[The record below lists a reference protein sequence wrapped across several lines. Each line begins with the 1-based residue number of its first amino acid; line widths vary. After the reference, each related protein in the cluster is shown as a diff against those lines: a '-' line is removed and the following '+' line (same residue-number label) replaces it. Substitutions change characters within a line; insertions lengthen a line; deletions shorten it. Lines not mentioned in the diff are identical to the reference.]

1 MAIGKQFFTNNGA
14 SGWISGERYY
24 FLVNDQPSEHIKFV
38 LFTGTEGARSSP
50 KAEIISVPTP
60 AFERLLASG
69 DIKAFKVQHRF
80 PSWLKDCES
89 LSTDELERRRSS
101 SKKPLSAYLADRLL
115 QIEPLIQEETKII
128 NSLDPCKE
136 INKII
141 NADPSKNITRIR
153 YWFFVYVIFGHNL
166 AALMPRFKNIGKG
179 DLQTQPG
186 TKKLG
191 RKRLSG
197 KFGDGYPVTEEMKEL
212 LLDGFAQHAKVGRT
226 ESKVYLKTLKS
237 HFGCKFV
244 RQDRTPVIIQP
255 EGKPF
260 PSRDQFRYWVHKTHS
275 SELIRNVRY
284 GSERIKT
291 RELGSTG
298 KFSALLRNLME
309 RVEMDAYY
317 CDELP
322 APLLKLPDTKG
333 ATLRPL
339 CVVRAVCC
347 LSGYVVGIGFCH
359 NKEDMQGYL
368 SALFSMAVSKEKYL
382 SLFGMSEFSEEWVSE
397 GVATDIIADRGPAS
411 VKKFLKE
418 FAHRSSRELTPSY
431 SPRSK
436 ATVESANPRKTRTQ
450 GAAVHKISIH
460 NVVGLAKE
468 EIRKLLEKNKTS
480 RAIDRMTPEMIWK
493 GVDPTPDGIW
503 RYMDS
508 KLRTNAMPLNFDDAV
523 RAFLRETT
531 ILVCGG
537 WCTFLGR
544 RYSSRS
550 FQNTGIYNKIG
561 RNKTA
566 KLKGYVLDMCVRYI
580 WIEHEGKIYELE
592 AQLPFL
598 DDQGQLFISLS
609 ELQDEAKLISIK
621 ASEMRIKSDAE
632 KGIID
637 SMTEESLGSPTD
649 SYSTTS
655 KLKRTSSKTRRAHKD
670 QDLALNNRKAAN
682 DE

>member
-24 FLVNDQPSEHIKFV
+24 FLVNDQTRQLIRFV
-38 LFTGTEGARSSP
+38 LFTDTEGNGSTP
-50 KAEIISVPTP
+50 KAEIVSVPTP
-60 AFERLLASG
+60 DFELFSVNG
-69 DIKAFKVQHRF
+69 DIKTCEIQHRF
-80 PSWLKDCES
+80 PSWLNDCDS
-89 LSTDELERRRSS
+89 LSLEEMERRRNS
-101 SKKPLSAYLADRLL
+101 SKQPLSAYLADRLL
-115 QIEPLIQEETKII
+115 QIEPLLQEEAKIM
-128 NSLDPCKE
+128 NSLDPRKE

-141 NADPSKNITRIR
+141 NAGASKNITRIR

-166 AALMPRFKNIGKG
+166 LALMPRFQNIGKG
-179 DLQTQPG
+179 DLQTQSG
-186 TKKLG
+186 SKKLG
-191 RKRLSG
+191 RKRLSR
-197 KFGDGYPVTEEMKEL
+197 KFGDGHPVTEEMKKL
-212 LLDGFAQHAKVGRT
+212 ILDGFAKHAKVGLT
-226 ESKVYLKTLKS
+226 ESKVYRKTLKS

-244 RQDRTPVIIQP
+244 RQGRTPVVIQP
-255 EGKPF
+255 EGRPF
-260 PSRDQFRYWVHKTHS
+260 PSRDQFRYWVHKTHP
-275 SELIRNVRY
+275 SELIRSVRY

-322 APLLKLPDTKG
+322 APILKLPDTEG

-368 SALFSMAVSKEKYL
+368 STLFSMAVSKEKYL

-397 GVATDIIADRGPAS
+397 GLATDIIADRGPAS

-418 FAHRSSRELTPSY
+418 FSHRSSRELTPSY

-436 ATVESANPRKTRTQ
+436 ATVESANPRKTKTQ
-450 GAAVHKISIH
+450 GRAIHKISTH

-468 EIRKLLEKNKTS
+468 EIRKLIEKNKTS
-480 RAIDRMTPEMIWK
+480 QAIDRMTPEMFYK

-523 RAFLRETT
+523 RAFLRKTT

-544 RYSSRS
+544 RYSSHS
-550 FQNTGIYNKIG
+550 FQSTGIYNRIG
-561 RNKTA
+561 RNKTT

-598 DDQGQLFISLS
+598 DDEGQLFISLS
-609 ELQDEAKLISIK
+609 ELQDEANLISIK
-621 ASEMRIKSDAE
+621 TSEMRIKSDAE
-632 KGIID
+632 KGVID
-637 SMTEESLGSPTD
+637 SMAEDSLGSPAD
-649 SYSTTS
+649 NYSTTS
-655 KLKRTSSKTRRAHKD
+655 KLKRTSSETRRAHKD